1 MCHTARRLLLGLVV
15 LSVAGCSGRGGGKP
29 AQEPPAEA
37 VPGGRRAGKTARAV
51 DVVSLTEPPLR
62 LDEFTEIVPLGNL
75 NPPGHTFPSD
85 HVYFYLVNPRKPHAV
100 FAPAAGEVDR
110 IFESGRKDD
119 KVVIRVTP
127 TWRYYLGHVTLDPAV
142 RPGQR
147 VRAGEEIGTF
157 SGRAFALDLGVIN
170 ETVTRAGFINP
181 NRYPPDTIHAD
192 APLKYFAEPLR
203 TTLYAR
209 VRRSGPDKDG
219 KIDYDV
225 PGRLAGNW
233 FLEGLDERDSAT
245 PHAWGRHLAFV
256 RDVHDPAAVRI
267 AVGGTLA
274 VQGVFAVQHGA
285 TDPAVVTPQT
295 GKVTYRL
302 LDARDLRRQRGLMI
316 VRMVNGRRI
325 RVQAFADA
333 KRQEA
338 DFGGAAVF
346 YVR

>member
-1 MCHTARRLLLGLVV
+1 VQG
-15 LSVAGCSGRGGGKP
+15 
-29 AQEPPAEA
+29 PPAEEE
-37 VPGGRRAGKTARAV
+37 PGSGRAGKTARPA
-51 DVVSLTEPPLR
+51 DIVSLTHPPLR

-85 HVYFYLVNPRKPHAV
+85 HVYLYLVDPHKPHAV
-100 FAPAAGEVDR
+100 FAPAAGQVGWV
-110 IFESGRKDD
+110 STTGRQDD
-119 KVVIRVTP
+119 KVVIQVTP
-127 TWRYYLGHVTLDPAV
+127 TWRYYLGHVTLNAAV

-147 VRAGEEIGTF
+147 VRAGEQIGTF

-170 ETVTRAGFINP
+170 EAVTRTGFVNP
-181 NRYPPDTIHAD
+181 SRYPPDTIHAD

-233 FLEGLDERDSAT
+233 FLEGMDERESAT
-245 PHAWGRHLAFV
+245 PQAWGGHLAFV
-256 RDVHDPAAVRI
+256 RDVHDPSAVRI

-274 VQGVFAVQHGA
+274 VRGVFAVQQGA
-285 TDPAVVTPQT
+285 MDPAAVSPQA

-302 LDARDLRRQRGLMI
+302 LDPRDLRRQRGLMI
-316 VRMVNGRRI
+316 VRMVDDRRI
-325 RVQAFADA
+325 RVEAFAHG
-333 KRQEA
+333 KRREA
-338 DFGGAAVF
+338 DFDGAAVF

>member
-1 MCHTARRLLLGLVV
+1 MRHDSRWRLLGLVI
-15 LSVAGCSGRGGGKP
+15 LFIAGCSDRGGGPP
-29 AQEPPAEA
+29 AQDPPAEA
-37 VPGGRRAGKTARAV
+37 DPGSGRAGKTARPA
-51 DVVSLTEPPLR
+51 DVVSLTQPPLR

-75 NPPGHTFPSD
+75 NPPGHTFPTD
-85 HVYFYLVNPRKPHAV
+85 HVYLYLVDPRKPHAV

-110 IFESGRKDD
+110 IFESGRQDD
-119 KVVIRVTP
+119 KVVVKVTP
-127 TWRYYLGHVTLDPAV
+127 TWRYYLGHVALDPAV

-147 VRAGEEIGTF
+147 VRAGEQIGTF

-170 ETVTRAGFINP
+170 EAVTRTGFVNP
-181 NRYPPDTIHAD
+181 NRYPPDMIHAD
-192 APLKYFAEPLR
+192 SPLKYFAEPLR

-209 VRRSGPDKDG
+209 VRRSGADKDG

-225 PGRLAGNW
+225 PGRLVGNW
-233 FLEGLDERDSAT
+233 FVEGLDERESAT

-256 RDVHDPAAVRI
+256 RDVHDPSAVRI

-274 VQGVFAVQHGA
+274 VQGMFAIEPGA
-285 TDPAVVTPQT
+285 MDPAVVTPQT

-302 LDARDLRRQRGLMI
+302 LDPRDLRRQRGLMI
-316 VRMVNGRRI
+316 VRMVDDRRI